1 VSFVIIVDIHIYP
14 DGGKYEG
21 EWKDDKR
28 DGRGNWFVNTKE

>member
-1 VSFVIIVDIHIYP
+1 VSVGVMVDIHVYV

-28 DGRGNWFVNTKE
+28 DGRGN